1 MSGDEADRLLKDYVF
16 AASVNREI
24 IMECEAIG
32 IPLNEF
38 AELSVVATLEIS
50 FRLGV

>member
-1 MSGDEADRLLKDYVF
+1 MKEKAF
-16 AASVNREI
+16 AASVNRDN

-38 AELSVVATLEIS
+38 VEIS
-50 FRLGV
+50 INAMKDISDQLGL